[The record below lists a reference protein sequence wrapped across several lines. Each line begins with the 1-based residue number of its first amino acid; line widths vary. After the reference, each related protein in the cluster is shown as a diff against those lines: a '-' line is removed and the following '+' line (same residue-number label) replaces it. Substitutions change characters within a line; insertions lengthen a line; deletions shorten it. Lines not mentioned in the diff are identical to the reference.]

1 MTNATTT
8 QIQAMIE
15 TYITKQIM
23 FTAYD
28 VTKGLRSQDLH
39 VMHSDV
45 KSVLDKYNWRSRYTR
60 TNNKTIQAFVYHD
73 PMVDPD
79 KYEPNAIPDSVVKRG
94 MAGVVGAST
103 GTTVSNGNVVPALFA
118 SLDKRG
124 VVPALFALLDKRG
137 RYTVSRNFIRDAGF
151 VPFTYV
157 NFEVTSNAIIIRKV
171 INTNDKHATV
181 DSKFNIRIPR
191 SVFTQVFTSSD
202 SDKDLKIATS
212 RNTITVY
219 R

>member
-8 QIQAMIE
+8 QIQAIIE

-28 VTKGLRSQDLH
+28 VTKGVRSQNLH

-45 KSVLDKYNWRSRYTR
+45 KSVLDKYNWRNRYTR
-60 TNNKTIQAFVYHD
+60 TINKTVGAYIHHD

-94 MAGVVGAST
+94 IAGVVGAST
-103 GTTVSNGNVVPALFA
+103 GTTVSNGNVVPAQ
-118 SLDKRG
+118 
-124 VVPALFALLDKRG
+124 FALLDKRG

-171 INTNDKHATV
+171 INSNDKHATV

-191 SVFTQVFTSSD
+191 SVFTQVFSSSD
-202 SDKDLKIATS
+202 SDKDLKITTS

>member
-15 TYITKQIM
+15 TYITKQNM

-45 KSVLDKYNWRSRYTR
+45 KSVLDKYNWRNRYTR
-60 TNNKTIQAFVYHD
+60 TINKTVAAYVHHD
-73 PMVDPD
+73 PMVNPD
-79 KYEPNAIPDSVVKRG
+79 NYDANAIPEVSITKVSNSTSYGTMGKSGVVG
-94 MAGVVGAST
+94 QTGTVGAST
-103 GTTVSNGNVVPALFA
+103 
-118 SLDKRG
+118 
-124 VVPALFALLDKRG
+124 LLDKRG
-137 RYTVSRNFIRDAGF
+137 RFTISRNFIRDAGF

-171 INTNDKHATV
+171 INSNDKHATV

>member
-8 QIQAMIE
+8 QIQAIIE

-28 VTKGLRSQDLH
+28 VTKGVRSQNLH

-45 KSVLDKYNWRSRYTR
+45 KSVLDKYNWRNRYTR
-60 TNNKTIQAFVYHD
+60 TINKTVGAYIHHD

-79 KYEPNAIPDSVVKRG
+79 KYEPNAIPDSVVKHG
-94 MAGVVGAST
+94 MSGVVGVST
-103 GTTVSNGNVVPALFA
+103 GTTVSNGHVVPAQ
-118 SLDKRG
+118 
-124 VVPALFALLDKRG
+124 FALLDKRG

-171 INTNDKHATV
+171 INSNDKHATV

-191 SVFTQVFTSSD
+191 SVFTQVFSSSD
-202 SDKDLKIATS
+202 SDKDLKITTS